1 MMQGMD
7 ASKAAILEAGLA
19 RIRERFIASLDD
31 RIEGFCALLEK
42 MENPATEE
50 AAVLDIRAQAHKLH
64 GICGSVGQPRMGA
77 LAAQLEQH
85 IDSLVAGPR
94 PLDTNFVDE
103 LLNALLDEMERCVD
117 GA

>member
-42 MENPATEE
+42 METLPP
-50 AAVLDIRAQAHKLH
+50 KK
-64 GICGSVGQPRMGA
+64 
-77 LAAQLEQH
+77 
-85 IDSLVAGPR
+85 R
-94 PLDTNFVDE
+94 PFWT
-103 LLNALLDEMERCVD
+103 
-117 GA
+117 